1 MRSVLELDVWFV
13 SVHLELA
20 ISTSLVFLNSY
31 MYQQQGLEQEVCW

>member
-13 SVHLELA
+13 SVHLKIA

-31 MYQQQGLEQEVCW
+31 WQQGLEQEVCW